1 MHVGFCDEDGDNDT
15 DMCRTCLCEHPA
27 AINLDLI
34 ANISLPYEQKEEQS
48 SAELPMEQA
57 GRARTRTG
65 DFSYARE
72 NIKQGV
78 LCTLSAICYLF
89 AVTQRSFTNGNVFL
103 FFFHWASSGNPLE
116 QRHTFRVSNKHKKF
130 PKTVP
135 ISKSLLSYG
144 NKITNSSLYVFSGGD
159 LGLHWR

>member
-1 MHVGFCDEDGDNDT
+1 MHVIFFDEDGDDDT
-15 DMCRTCLCEHPA
+15 GMCRTCLCEHPA

-34 ANISLPYEQKEEQS
+34 ANISLPYEHKEEQS

-65 DFSYARE
+65 DFSHARE

-89 AVTQRSFTNGNVFL
+89 VVTQRSFTNGNVFL
-103 FFFHWASSGNPLE
+103 FFFHWASSANPLE
-116 QRHTFRVSNKHKKF
+116 QSHAFRVSNKHKKF

-144 NKITNSSLYVFSGGD
+144 NKITNSSLHVFSGGD